1 MGLIRS
7 NPGLLLL
14 TIMLSVLLHQPARAE
29 TGESGLPETI
39 AVPNEADAA
48 RLQSGQV
55 LTRNFEHADGLR
67 GSVLR
72 FWAKASP
79 DQCFAI
85 LADPAKL
92 AEFMPSVHSVRVLG
106 EQPDGTVLRM
116 VSQVPFAPDLTIRR
130 WGVPATRTIRWV
142 QVRTP
147 FRRLEGRWQMHPLGE
162 GTCLEYALGVDTTGN
177 LIPGWVISGLQQ
189 QGTRDIARN
198 VRRRIESGGTW
209 KKPG

>member
-1 MGLIRS
+1 M
-7 NPGLLLL
+7 
-14 TIMLSVLLHQPARAE
+14 AWAE
-29 TGESGLPETI
+29 TDAAGLPASVAT
-39 AVPNEADAA
+39 PSEADAA
-48 RLQSGQV
+48 RLQAGQV
-55 LTRNFEHADGLR
+55 LTQAFEHADGLR

-92 AEFMPSVHSVRVLG
+92 AEFMPSVHSIRILG

-130 WGVPATRTIRWV
+130 WGVPATRTIRWT

-147 FRRLEGRWQMHPLGE
+147 FRRLEGRWQMNALGA
-162 GTCLEYALGVDTTGN
+162 GTCLEYALGVDTSGN
-177 LIPGWVISGLQQ
+177 LIPGWVISSLQQ
-189 QGTRDIARN
+189 QGTREIAHN